1 MVKDEGHA
9 MDTFVFSTHEFF
21 RTPNTKLLDD
31 SFVGI
36 RNKWEVQ
43 LILIYKLGV
52 CSYAVSTNSND
63 MYLRSKQGLLAVA
76 DTAGL
81 SGAAWGVVF
90 RVKVD
95 H

>member
-9 MDTFVFSTHEFF
+9 VNAFVFTTHEFF
-21 RTPNTKLLDD
+21 RTPNPKLLDD
-31 SFVGI
+31 GFVGV
-36 RNKWEVQ
+36 RNEWEVQ

-52 CSYAVSTNSND
+52 CRYAVSTNTND
-63 MYLRSKQGLLAVA
+63 MHLSRKQGLLAVA

-81 SGAAWGVVF
+81 SGAARGVVF